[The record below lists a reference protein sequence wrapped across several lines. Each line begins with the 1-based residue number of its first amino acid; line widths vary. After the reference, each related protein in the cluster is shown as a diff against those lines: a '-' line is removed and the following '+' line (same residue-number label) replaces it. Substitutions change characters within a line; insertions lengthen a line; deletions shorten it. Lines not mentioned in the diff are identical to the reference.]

1 MKKPSATPEDYRRT
15 REAMGLSNYAFARV
29 LGVHLRT
36 AQRYE
41 AGETPIP
48 PPLALL
54 LQYLERDAL
63 QSREPPCQARRSPH
77 K

>member
-1 MKKPSATPEDYRRT
+1 MRLMKKPSATPEDYRRT

-29 LGVHLRT
+29 LGIHLRT

-48 PPLALL
+48 PPVALL
-54 LQYLERDAL
+54 LRYLERDA
-63 QSREPPCQARRSPH
+63 RRRKQFERS
-77 K
+77 KI